1 MSIIT
6 KWLNINEIE
15 YEIINLKLNLT
26 TTNREFIFTLQFND
40 DQWLYRVWCVWVAL
54 NTAQITKIWN

>member
-1 MSIIT
+1 MLTIIT
-6 KWLNINEIE
+6 KWLNTNEIE

-40 DQWLYRVWCVWVAL
+40 DQWLL
-54 NTAQITKIWN
+54 